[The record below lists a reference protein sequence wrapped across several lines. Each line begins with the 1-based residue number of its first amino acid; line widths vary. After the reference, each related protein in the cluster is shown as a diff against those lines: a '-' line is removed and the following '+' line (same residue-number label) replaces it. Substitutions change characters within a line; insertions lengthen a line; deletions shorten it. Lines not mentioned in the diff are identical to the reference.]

1 MSTLKTTTYSMI
13 VAQLLDESRKSVNL
27 NQADF
32 FKQAG
37 ISQSSWSRINRG
49 LSYFTLEE
57 MRSACG
63 VIGVKMQEVLK
74 DADQASELLPKKEGV
89 EILRNLKGSENKS
102 MLPTIIAGAAL
113 GFLIFR
119 LLKR

>member
-1 MSTLKTTTYSMI
+1 MI